1 MSQSSSEKQTE
12 LSASARQAITAR
24 ANRAGILWMSFG
36 MSAFIGNDA
45 LIKAVGTRVPAA
57 QMIVVRG
64 VMAIALILLV
74 AWRMGALDR
83 LRDIARGWV
92 VVRAGCE
99 GVGTFLYL
107 AGLFHLPLAN
117 VTAINLASPL
127 FIAVLARLIYQEQV
141 SAARWLAIGLGFC
154 GVMMIIQPSGEG
166 FNIYALM
173 SLAATLIFA
182 GRDLMTRKIPPSTP
196 SILITLA
203 TASTVWLLAGGVLSW
218 QGWVPMSW
226 YDVGL
231 LAIASVFLSAGYYSV
246 IAAMRQG
253 EMSVVAP
260 FRYVGLLWALLI
272 GFVIW
277 GDIPNAL
284 AWAGI
289 ALLIGA
295 GLYML
300 RQQRTKPG

>member
-1 MSQSSSEKQTE
+1 MSQSSSERQTE
-12 LSASARQAITAR
+12 LSAPARQAITAR

-45 LIKAVGTRVPAA
+45 LIKTVGTRVPAA

-74 AWRMGALDR
+74 AWRMGALNR

-166 FNIYALM
+166 FNVYALM

-226 YDVGL
+226 HDVGL

-272 GFVIW
+272 GFVVW

-300 RQQRTKPG
+300 RQQRTKPA

>member
-1 MSQSSSEKQTE
+1 MSQASSEKQTE

-74 AWRMGALDR
+74 AWRMGALNR

-226 YDVGL
+226 HDVGL

-300 RQQRTKPG
+300 RQQRTKPA

>member
-1 MSQSSSEKQTE
+1 MSEPAAKATGT
-12 LSASARQAITAR
+12 AAAIAHHKTLAQ
-24 ANRAGILWMSFG
+24 ANRVGILWMSFG

-64 VMAIALILLV
+64 VMAITLILLV
-74 AWRMGALDR
+74 AWRMGALNR
-83 LRDIARGWV
+83 VRDIARGWV
-92 VVRAGCE
+92 IVRAGCE

-127 FIAVLARLIYQEQV
+127 FIAVLARLIYGEQV
-141 SAARWLAIGLGFC
+141 SLARWLAIGLGFA
-154 GVMMIIQPSGEG
+154 GVLMIIQPNGDG
-166 FNIYALM
+166 LNAYAWM
-173 SLAATLIFA
+173 SLTATLIFA
-182 GRDLMTRKIPPSTP
+182 GRDLMTRKISPATP

-203 TASTVWLLAGGVLSW
+203 TASTVWLLAGGVLSV
-218 QGWVPMSW
+218 QGWAPMSW
-226 YDVGL
+226 HDVGL

-260 FRYVGLLWALLI
+260 FRYVGLLWALLLGYI
-272 GFVIW
+272 VW
-277 GDIPNAL
+277 GDIPNSL

-300 RQQRTKPG
+300 RQQRAKPG

>member
-1 MSQSSSEKQTE
+1 MSQASSEKQTE
-12 LSASARQAITAR
+12 LSASARHAITAR

-74 AWRMGALDR
+74 AWRMGALNR

-226 YDVGL
+226 HDVGL

-272 GFVIW
+272 GFVVW

-300 RQQRTKPG
+300 RQQRTKPA

>member
-74 AWRMGALDR
+74 AWRMGALNR

-182 GRDLMTRKIPPSTP
+182 GRDLMTRKIPPATP

-226 YDVGL
+226 HDVGL

-272 GFVIW
+272 GFVVW

-300 RQQRTKPG
+300 RQQRTKPA

>member
-1 MSQSSSEKQTE
+1 MSQASSEKQTE

-226 YDVGL
+226 HDLGL

-300 RQQRTKPG
+300 RQQRTKPA

>member
-1 MSQSSSEKQTE
+1 MSQASSEKQTE

>member
-1 MSQSSSEKQTE
+1 MSQASSEKQTE

-226 YDVGL
+226 HDVGL

-272 GFVIW
+272 GFVVW

-300 RQQRTKPG
+300 RQQRIKPA

>member
-1 MSQSSSEKQTE
+1 MSQASSEKQTE

-74 AWRMGALDR
+74 AWRMGALNR

-182 GRDLMTRKIPPSTP
+182 GRDLMTRKIPPATP

-226 YDVGL
+226 HDVGL

-272 GFVIW
+272 GFVVW

-300 RQQRTKPG
+300 RQQRTKPA

>member
-166 FNIYALM
+166 FNVYALM

-226 YDVGL
+226 HDVGL

-300 RQQRTKPG
+300 RQQRTKPA

>member
-1 MSQSSSEKQTE
+1 MSQASSEKQTE

-182 GRDLMTRKIPPSTP
+182 GRDLMTRKIPPATP

-226 YDVGL
+226 HDVGL

-272 GFVIW
+272 GFVVW

-300 RQQRTKPG
+300 RQQRTKPA

>member
-74 AWRMGALDR
+74 AWRMGALNR

-226 YDVGL
+226 HDVGL

-272 GFVIW
+272 GFVVW

-300 RQQRTKPG
+300 RQQRTKPA

>member
-1 MSQSSSEKQTE
+1 MSQASSEKQTE

-45 LIKAVGTRVPAA
+45 MIKAVGTRVPAA

-74 AWRMGALDR
+74 AWRMGALNR

-182 GRDLMTRKIPPSTP
+182 GRDLMTRKIPPATP

-226 YDVGL
+226 HDVGL

-272 GFVIW
+272 GFVVW

-300 RQQRTKPG
+300 RQQRTKPA

>member
-1 MSQSSSEKQTE
+1 MSQASSEKQTE

-226 YDVGL
+226 HDVGL

-300 RQQRTKPG
+300 RQQRTKPA

>member
-1 MSQSSSEKQTE
+1 
-12 LSASARQAITAR
+12 
-24 ANRAGILWMSFG
+24 

-45 LIKAVGTRVPAA
+45 LIKTVGTRVPAA

-74 AWRMGALDR
+74 AWRMGALNR

-166 FNIYALM
+166 FNVYALM

-226 YDVGL
+226 HDVGL

-272 GFVIW
+272 GFVVW

-300 RQQRTKPG
+300 RQQRTKPA

>member
-1 MSQSSSEKQTE
+1 MSQASSEKQTE

-74 AWRMGALDR
+74 AWRMGALNR

>member
-1 MSQSSSEKQTE
+1 MSQASSEKQTE

-74 AWRMGALDR
+74 AWRMGALNR

-182 GRDLMTRKIPPSTP
+182 GRDLMTRKIPPATP

-218 QGWVPMSW
+218 QGWAPMSW
-226 YDVGL
+226 HDVGL

-272 GFVIW
+272 GFVVW

-300 RQQRTKPG
+300 RQQRTKPA

>member
-74 AWRMGALDR
+74 AWRMGALNR

-182 GRDLMTRKIPPSTP
+182 GRDLMTRKIPPATP

-218 QGWVPMSW
+218 QGWAPMSW
-226 YDVGL
+226 HDVGL

-272 GFVIW
+272 GFVVW

-300 RQQRTKPG
+300 RQQRTKPA

>member
-1 MSQSSSEKQTE
+1 MSQASSEKQTE

-45 LIKAVGTRVPAA
+45 MIKAVGTRVPAA

-74 AWRMGALDR
+74 AWRMGALNR

-226 YDVGL
+226 HDVGL

-300 RQQRTKPG
+300 RQQRTKPA

>member
-1 MSQSSSEKQTE
+1 MSQASSEKQTE

-74 AWRMGALDR
+74 AWRMGALNR

-182 GRDLMTRKIPPSTP
+182 GRDLMTRKIPSSTP

-226 YDVGL
+226 RDVGL

-289 ALLIGA
+289 ALLISA

-300 RQQRTKPG
+300 RQQRTKPA

>member
-74 AWRMGALDR
+74 AWRMGALNR